1 MCHFCSELRKKIQLL
16 RKTLIETG
24 IKKGLE
30 HPETIKNSQILDQL
44 IFRFQSKCK

>member
-1 MCHFCSELRKKIQLL
+1 MCHFCRELRKKIHFT

-30 HPETIKNSQILDQL
+30 HPETIKNSQILDGL
-44 IFRFQSKCK
+44 IFMFQSKCK